1 MSSRRRTVLA
11 AIGSTAV
18 FGGGIGYWNRRRI
31 HRRDEINDINNAL
44 KIELQSVDPPLFIS
58 EEHLQSSYHRARDH
72 ISKTESLL
80 NTADNVSHGTKLNR
94 AQEELNA
101 YPPEEIVD
109 SNNRIN
115 ALEAYRLAV
124 AISGGAR
131 ARAYGDVS
139 GSPSDALRN
148 ALDALQTELDAV
160 EPQYYGSS
168 LSTVVVQCGEADEL
182 YSTAVSQANRAQN
195 HITDD
200 EFSNAVT
207 WEIAEQTRQ
216 IIHDSSWL
224 FEEREGP
231 DQTDALK
238 ATFERL
244 TDQIKKNINNVTMH
258 YEDGVWSQ
266 ARGRLLDLKM
276 RTSDS
281 KTQLNAGRVALAV
294 RDQAIITM
302 TTATFDILEQYPAIQ
317 ELNGTVYRLTDN
329 SDQLIAEKQDASEA
343 ITATVTAVGD
353 NRLGRCLLTEVIKTA
368 DRADRQLN
376 RLLDNVR
383 SYDQKQ
389 WLSGRDSVYLRYR
402 SSAAEVRAIPDVV
415 ALVEA

>member
-1 MSSRRRTVLA
+1 
-11 AIGSTAV
+11 
-18 FGGGIGYWNRRRI
+18 
-31 HRRDEINDINNAL
+31 
-44 KIELQSVDPPLFIS
+44 
-58 EEHLQSSYHRARDH
+58 
-72 ISKTESLL
+72 
-80 NTADNVSHGTKLNR
+80 
-94 AQEELNA
+94 
-101 YPPEEIVD
+101 
-109 SNNRIN
+109 
-115 ALEAYRLAV
+115 
-124 AISGGAR
+124 
-131 ARAYGDVS
+131 
-139 GSPSDALRN
+139 
-148 ALDALQTELDAV
+148 
-160 EPQYYGSS
+160 
-168 LSTVVVQCGEADEL
+168 
-182 YSTAVSQANRAQN
+182 
-195 HITDD
+195 
-200 EFSNAVT
+200 
-207 WEIAEQTRQ
+207 

-343 ITATVTAVGD
+343 ITATVTTVGD
-353 NRLGRCLLTEVIKTA
+353 NRLGRCLLTEV
-368 DRADRQLN
+368 
-376 RLLDNVR
+376 
-383 SYDQKQ
+383 
-389 WLSGRDSVYLRYR
+389 
-402 SSAAEVRAIPDVV
+402 
-415 ALVEA
+415 

>member
-1 MSSRRRTVLA
+1 M
-11 AIGSTAV
+11 
-18 FGGGIGYWNRRRI
+18 
-31 HRRDEINDINNAL
+31 
-44 KIELQSVDPPLFIS
+44 
-58 EEHLQSSYHRARDH
+58 
-72 ISKTESLL
+72 
-80 NTADNVSHGTKLNR
+80 
-94 AQEELNA
+94 
-101 YPPEEIVD
+101 
-109 SNNRIN
+109 
-115 ALEAYRLAV
+115 
-124 AISGGAR
+124 
-131 ARAYGDVS
+131 
-139 GSPSDALRN
+139 
-148 ALDALQTELDAV
+148 
-160 EPQYYGSS
+160 
-168 LSTVVVQCGEADEL
+168 
-182 YSTAVSQANRAQN
+182 SQANRAQN

-207 WEIAEQTRQ
+207 WEIVEQTRQ

-317 ELNGTVYRLTDN
+317 
-329 SDQLIAEKQDASEA
+329 
-343 ITATVTAVGD
+343 
-353 NRLGRCLLTEVIKTA
+353 
-368 DRADRQLN
+368 
-376 RLLDNVR
+376 
-383 SYDQKQ
+383 
-389 WLSGRDSVYLRYR
+389 
-402 SSAAEVRAIPDVV
+402 
-415 ALVEA
+415 